1 MTKKSLQSA
10 ATSTALHGGNLT
22 PQQQN
27 EQALLLEP
35 FYERLI
41 GMTFDQS
48 AIAIERCRDLC
59 AEYGFT
65 VKQEASTH
73 RNIYVYCSREGL
85 PDSLRNPKSN
95 PQRKRPSKRCD
106 CRWRVVL
113 YENES
118 SKWEFRKSLNPEAGK
133 HNHELMRPDE
143 IERSWPK
150 EVTDLICELARLR
163 MTTQDIRGRV
173 RDQFPNIHW
182 NERRFYN
189 RLSEERQKIKLR
201 DSIDR
206 THQLSDLWSKV
217 CMATAGN
224 DDLFQFVKQEL
235 VMLFQSICET
245 VQIDP
250 QTFPAPYIFRDDHD
264 NDAASESSAMD
275 PPHSHAYERPEAR
288 RSSSRSSITASTAAA
303 AGKAD
308 STLKGYITVEIPKQ
322 LYYIKIH
329 NQRQLHE
336 TQLLKT
342 QHRTRTLSED
352 RSAGEPL
359 RKQARKGKGRQLTYN
374 DAPDATMQHDS
385 LPLMGHS
392 SSPYPT
398 HSQRPPAPPSS
409 SSSSSSSMNPSR
421 HQPQLQQ
428 QPATTFVYSYESNM
442 GLDTSLAGYVNPP
455 FQNNYT
461 MAANSPSTPGFNAP
475 DMSFTFDPQQHS
487 PIGRNSADSSNSNA
501 NNNNNSSSNNEPTIH
516 PALHSN
522 PMSSHHH
529 HHQQQQSHRGGSITP
544 PNVQQQSSTP
554 NAGNNSNQALYAMP
568 PSGGKSQLGISP
580 NAGVTTSMMSRSI
593 LPSVEQQQQQ
603 QSYHPQ
609 QQQGLFMRQS
619 PPQQAPHHH
628 HHSHHPHAMQQ
639 PPTPATSHHHHANP
653 AGSMLPLYQQ
663 QQQQQ
668 HHHAQQQ
675 QQQQQHLPPPPSSE
689 PRNSQ

>member
-1 MTKKSLQSA
+1 M
-10 ATSTALHGGNLT
+10 
-22 PQQQN
+22 
-27 EQALLLEP
+27 
-35 FYERLI
+35 
-41 GMTFDQS
+41 
-48 AIAIERCRDLC
+48 
-59 AEYGFT
+59 
-65 VKQEASTH
+65 
-73 RNIYVYCSREGL
+73 

-133 HNHELMRPDE
+133 HNHELMRPED

-150 EVTDLICELARLR
+150 QVTDLICELARLR

-201 DSIDR
+201 DSVDR
-206 THQLSDLWSKV
+206 THQLSNLWSKV

-250 QTFPAPYIFRDDHD
+250 QTFPAPYLFRDDND
-264 NDAASESSAMD
+264 TDAASESSAMD
-275 PPHSHAYERPEAR
+275 HAYERPEIR
-288 RSSSRSSITASTAAA
+288 RSSSRSSITAATAVAA
-303 AGKAD
+303 KAD
-308 STLKGYITVEIPKQ
+308 SNTPKGYIAVEIPKQ

-336 TQLLKT
+336 TQLIKT

-352 RSAGEPL
+352 QSAGEPL
-359 RKQARKGKGRQLTYN
+359 RKQARKGKGRQLTYSE
-374 DAPDATMQHDS
+374 DSRLTPDPTMQHDG
-385 LPLMGHS
+385 LPLMGHP

-398 HSQRPPAPPSS
+398 NSQRAP
-409 SSSSSSSMNPSR
+409 SSMNPQR

-442 GLDTSLAGYVNPP
+442 GLDTSLTGYVNPP
-455 FQNNYT
+455 FQGNYT
-461 MAANSPSTPGFNAP
+461 MATNSPSTPGFNAP

-487 PIGRNSADSSNSNA
+487 PIGRNSADSSNSSA
-501 NNNNNSSSNNEPTIH
+501 NNNNSSSNEPTIH

-522 PMSSHHH
+522 PMSSHR
-529 HHQQQQSHRGGSITP
+529 QQQQQQQQHSHRGGSITP
-544 PNVQQQSSTP
+544 PNIQQPTTP
-554 NAGNNSNQALYAMP
+554 NANNAGNNSNQAMYSMP
-568 PSGGKSQLGISP
+568 PSGNKSQIGISP
-580 NAGVTTSMMSRSI
+580 NAGATSMMSRSI
-593 LPSVEQQQQQ
+593 LPSVEQQQ
-603 QSYHPQ
+603 SYHPQ
-609 QQQGLFMRQS
+609 QQQQQGLFIRPS
-619 PPQQAPHHH
+619 PTQQAPHHH
-628 HHSHHPHAMQQ
+628 HHHHPHSMQQ
-639 PPTPATSHHHHANP
+639 PPTPTTSHQQQH
-653 AGSMLPLYQQ
+653 AGSMMPVYRQQ
-663 QQQQQ
+663 HAQQQQQ
-668 HHHAQQQ
+668 HH
-675 QQQQQHLPPPPSSE
+675 PPPLSE

>member
-10 ATSTALHGGNLT
+10 AASTAPHGGNLT

-41 GMTFDQS
+41 GMNFDQS
-48 AIAIERCRDLC
+48 ATAIERCRDLC

-133 HNHELMRPDE
+133 HNHELMRPED

-245 VQIDP
+245 VQIDS
-250 QTFPAPYIFRDDHD
+250 QTFPAPYIFRDDND

-275 PPHSHAYERPEAR
+275 PSYSHAYERPEVR
-288 RSSSRSSITASTAAA
+288 RSSSRSSTTTTMT
-303 AGKAD
+303 AGKGDNAP
-308 STLKGYITVEIPKQ
+308 KGYIAVEIPKQ
-322 LYYIKIH
+322 IYYIKIH

-336 TQLLKT
+336 TQLIKT

-352 RSAGEPL
+352 QSAGEPL

-374 DAPDATMQHDS
+374 DDNRLPPDTTMQHDS

-398 HSQRPPAPPSS
+398 NSQRPP
-409 SSSSSSSMNPSR
+409 SSMNSSR
-421 HQPQLQQ
+421 HQPQLQ

-442 GLDTSLAGYVNPP
+442 GLDTSLTGYVNPS
-455 FQNNYT
+455 FQSNYA

-487 PIGRNSADSSNSNA
+487 PIGRNSADSSNSSA
-501 NNNNNSSSNNEPTIH
+501 NNNNNSSNEPTIH

-522 PMSSHHH
+522 PMSSHHQQQ
-529 HHQQQQSHRGGSITP
+529 QQQQSHRGGSITP
-544 PNVQQQSSTP
+544 PNVQQHQAPQQPSTP
-554 NAGNNSNQALYAMP
+554 NAPNAGNGSNQGMYSMS
-568 PSGGKSQLGISP
+568 PSGNKSQLGISP
-580 NAGVTTSMMSRSI
+580 NTGTTSMMSRSI
-593 LPSVEQQQQQ
+593 LPSVEQQQPYHPQQ
-603 QSYHPQ
+603 PQ

-619 PPQQAPHHH
+619 PPQQAPHHRH
-628 HHSHHPHAMQQ
+628 HHHQHHPHAMQQ
-639 PPTPATSHHHHANP
+639 PPTPTTSHHHHASS
-653 AGSMLPLYQQ
+653 AGSILPLYQQ
-663 QQQQQ
+663 QQTQQQ
-668 HHHAQQQ
+668 HQHH
-675 QQQQQHLPPPPSSE
+675 PPPSSE
-689 PRNSQ
+689 PRNS

>member
-10 ATSTALHGGNLT
+10 ATSTTSHGGNLT

-133 HNHELMRPDE
+133 HNHELMRPEE

-189 RLSEERQKIKLR
+189 RLSEQRQKIKLR

-206 THQLSDLWSKV
+206 THQLSHLWSRV

-250 QTFPAPYIFRDDHD
+250 QTFPTPYIFKNDSD
-264 NDAASESSAMD
+264 NDAASELSATD
-275 PPHSHAYERPEAR
+275 PFYSHAYEQPDVR
-288 RSSSRSSITASTAAA
+288 RSSSRSSITATATPV
-303 AGKAD
+303 GKAD
-308 STLKGYITVEIPKQ
+308 STHKGYIAVEIPKQ

-352 RSAGEPL
+352 QFAGEPL
-359 RKQARKGKGRQLTYN
+359 RKQARKGKGRQVTYN
-374 DAPDATMQHDS
+374 DDNRLPPDATMQHDS

-392 SSPYPT
+392 SSSYPAT
-398 HSQRPPAPPSS
+398 NQRPP
-409 SSSSSSSMNPSR
+409 SSMNPSR
-421 HQPQLQQ
+421 HQPPLQ

-442 GLDTSLAGYVNPP
+442 GLDTSLTGYVNPP
-455 FQNNYT
+455 FQSNYA
-461 MAANSPSTPGFNAP
+461 MATNSPSTPGFNAP

-487 PIGRNSADSSNSNA
+487 PIGRNSADSSNSSA
-501 NNNNNSSSNNEPTIH
+501 NNNTNNGNEPTIH

-529 HHQQQQSHRGGSITP
+529 QQQQQPHRGGSITP
-544 PNVQQQSSTP
+544 PNVQQPSASST
-554 NAGNNSNQALYAMP
+554 NNTGSNQAMYSMP
-568 PSGGKSQLGISP
+568 SSGNKSQLGISP
-580 NAGVTTSMMSRSI
+580 NTGATSMMSRSV
-593 LPSVEQQQQQ
+593 LPSAEQQQQQ
-603 QSYHPQ
+603 QPYHPQQQQ

-619 PPQQAPHHH
+619 PPQQTPHQQHHH
-628 HHSHHPHAMQQ
+628 QHPHAMQQ
-639 PPTPATSHHHHANP
+639 PPTPTTSHHHHASS

-663 QQQQQ
+663 QQ

-675 QQQQQHLPPPPSSE
+675 QHRPPSSE
-689 PRNSQ
+689 PRNSR

>member
-10 ATSTALHGGNLT
+10 ATSTATHGGNLT

-41 GMTFDQS
+41 GMNFEQS

-133 HNHELMRPDE
+133 HNHELMRPEE

-250 QTFPAPYIFRDDHD
+250 QTFPAPYVFKDDND

-275 PPHSHAYERPEAR
+275 PSYSHAYERPEAR
-288 RSSSRSSITASTAAA
+288 RSSSRSSTTTATMT

-308 STLKGYITVEIPKQ
+308 NTPKGYIAVEIPKQ

-352 RSAGEPL
+352 HSAGEPL
-359 RKQARKGKGRQLTYN
+359 RKQARKGKGRQLTYSEDN
-374 DAPDATMQHDS
+374 RLPPDTAMQHDS
-385 LPLMGHS
+385 LPLMGHP

-398 HSQRPPAPPSS
+398 TSQRPP
-409 SSSSSSSMNPSR
+409 SSMTPSR
-421 HQPQLQQ
+421 HQPQLQQQ

-442 GLDTSLAGYVNPP
+442 ELDTSLTGYVNPP
-455 FQNNYT
+455 FQSNYAMT
-461 MAANSPSTPGFNAP
+461 ANSPSTPGFNAP

-487 PIGRNSADSSNSNA
+487 PIGRNSADSSNSSA
-501 NNNNNSSSNNEPTIH
+501 NNNTNSGNEPTIH

-522 PMSSHHH
+522 PMSSHHTH
-529 HHQQQQSHRGGSITP
+529 HQQQSHRGGSITP
-544 PNVQQQSSTP
+544 PNIQQPSSTP
-554 NAGNNSNQALYAMP
+554 NTSNNAGNNSNQAMYAMS
-568 PSGGKSQLGISP
+568 PSGNKSQLGISP
-580 NAGVTTSMMSRSI
+580 NAGTTSMMSRSI
-593 LPSVEQQQQQ
+593 LPSVEQQQPYHPQQPQQ
-603 QSYHPQ
+603 QQQ

-619 PPQQAPHHH
+619 PPQQAPHHQHQH
-628 HHSHHPHAMQQ
+628 HHHHPHAMQPPPP
-639 PPTPATSHHHHANP
+639 PPTTSHHHHAGS
-653 AGSMLPLYQQ
+653 AGGMLPLY

-675 QQQQQHLPPPPSSE
+675 PPSE

>member
-10 ATSTALHGGNLT
+10 AATTASHGGNLT

-41 GMTFDQS
+41 GMNFDQS

-133 HNHELMRPDE
+133 HNHELMRPEE

-250 QTFPAPYIFRDDHD
+250 QTFPAPYIYRND
-264 NDAASESSAMD
+264 NDNDRASESSTME
-275 PPHSHAYERPEAR
+275 PPYNNTYERPEIR
-288 RSSSRSSITASTAAA
+288 RSSSRSSTTTAI
-303 AGKAD
+303 AGKGD
-308 STLKGYITVEIPKQ
+308 STPKGYISVEIPKQ

-352 RSAGEPL
+352 QSAGEPL
-359 RKQARKGKGRQLTYN
+359 RKQARKGKGRQLMYN
-374 DAPDATMQHDS
+374 EDSRLPPDTTMQHDS

-398 HSQRPPAPPSS
+398 NSQRPP
-409 SSSSSSSMNPSR
+409 SMNQSR

-428 QPATTFVYSYESNM
+428 PATAFGYSYENNL
-442 GLDTSLAGYVNPP
+442 GLDTSLTGYVNPS

-461 MAANSPSTPGFNAP
+461 MATNSPSTPGFNAS

-487 PIGRNSADSSNSNA
+487 PIGRNSADSSNSN
-501 NNNNNSSSNNEPTIH
+501 NNNNTNSGNEPTIH

-529 HHQQQQSHRGGSITP
+529 HQQQQQQQQQPHRGGSITP
-544 PNVQQQSSTP
+544 PTVQQQQQQQQTPQPPPTPTANNAGNGSNQAMYAIPPSGNKAQIGIPP
-554 NAGNNSNQALYAMP
+554 NAGA
-568 PSGGKSQLGISP
+568 
-580 NAGVTTSMMSRSI
+580 TSMISRSI
-593 LPSVEQQQQQ
+593 LPSVEQQP
-603 QSYHPQ
+603 YHPQQ

-619 PPQQAPHHH
+619 PPQQQAQHHPHHPHHH
-628 HHSHHPHAMQQ
+628 SMQQ
-639 PPTPATSHHHHANP
+639 PPTPTTSHHHHASP
-653 AGSMLPLYQQ
+653 TGSMLPLYQQ

-668 HHHAQQQ
+668 QQT
-675 QQQQQHLPPPPSSE
+675 QQQHHQSHHHPQQSSE
-689 PRNSQ
+689 PRN